1 MQEVAEKPA
10 GKSLQDQVFDWDGL
24 RRSLA
29 STVTLVTG
37 GAQGTGRKTA
47 EALLALG
54 CSVAIAD
61 INAKRLAETEKELAA
76 LGQGK
81 IMSVVAD
88 ITKLDQCK
96 AMVAAVVKHY
106 GKINNVVYCAGAVR
120 AQRPTLEIDS
130 DEWDLIINSNL
141 KGAFLTC
148 QAAIPDIIKAGGGS
162 IVHISSRAGRT
173 SSPFLGIH
181 YTSAKAGILGL
192 TRHIAKEFG
201 DKGIRAN
208 NICPGGI
215 LGERMSFL
223 MGALKREHELE
234 GLAKQSPLGRNVW
247 ERDVVGAILFLLSD
261 LSGFVTGATIDVN
274 GGTLMI

>member
-1 MQEVAEKPA
+1 MQEVAEKP
-10 GKSLQDQVFDWDGL
+10 LQDQVFDWDGL
-24 RRSLA
+24 RQGLA
-29 STVTLVTG
+29 SSVTLITG

-47 EALLALG
+47 EALLTLG
-54 CSVAIAD
+54 CSVLIAD
-61 INAKRLAETEKELAA
+61 INGKRLAETEQQLS
-76 LGQGK
+76 GIGMGK
-81 IMSVVAD
+81 VVSAVTD
-88 ITKLDQCK
+88 VTRLDQCK
-96 AMVAAVVKHY
+96 AAAQKAVEAF
-106 GKINNVVYCAGAVR
+106 GKLNNIVYCAGAAR

-130 DEWDLIINSNL
+130 EEWDLILNSNL
-141 KGAFLTC
+141 KGAFFTC
-148 QAAIPDIIKAGGGS
+148 QAAIPHIVASGGGS

-201 DKGIRAN
+201 GKGIRAN
-208 NICPGGI
+208 NICPGGV

-223 MGALKREHELE
+223 MAALKREGDLE
-234 GLAKQSPLGRNVW
+234 AQAKQSPLGRNVW

>member
-1 MQEVAEKPA
+1 MQQVTEKP
-10 GKSLQDQVFDWDGL
+10 LQDQVFDWEGL
-24 RRSLA
+24 RKGLA
-29 STVTLVTG
+29 NSVTLVTG

-47 EALLALG
+47 EALLTLG
-54 CSVAIAD
+54 CSVLIAD
-61 INAKRLAETEKELAA
+61 INEKRLAATEKELSQ
-76 LGQGK
+76 LGSGH
-81 IMSVVAD
+81 VASAVGD
-88 ITKLDQCK
+88 VTKLDQCK
-96 AMVAAVVKHY
+96 AVAQAAVDRF
-106 GKINNVVYCAGAVR
+106 GKLNNIVYCAGAVR
-120 AQRPTLEIDS
+120 AQRPTLEIES
-130 DEWDLIINSNL
+130 DEWDLILDSNL

-148 QAAIPDIIKAGGGS
+148 QAAIPHIVTSGGGS

-201 DKGIRAN
+201 GKGIRAN

>member
-1 MQEVAEKPA
+1 MQALAEK
-10 GKSLQDQVFDWDGL
+10 SREDQVFDWEGL
-24 RRSLA
+24 RKGLA
-29 STVTLVTG
+29 SSVTLVTG

-54 CSVAIAD
+54 CSVVIAD
-61 INAKRLAETEKELAA
+61 INDKRLATTEQELAR
-76 LGQGK
+76 LGTGQVAA
-81 IMSVVAD
+81 VVAD
-88 ITKLDQCK
+88 VTKLDQCK
-96 AMVAAVVKHY
+96 AMAQTAVDRF
-106 GKINNVVYCAGAVR
+106 GKLNNIVYCAGAVR

-130 DEWDLIINSNL
+130 EEWDLILDSNL

-148 QAAIPDIIKAGGGS
+148 QGAIPHIIASGGGS
-162 IVHISSRAGRT
+162 IVHLSSRAGRT

-201 DKGIRAN
+201 SKGIRAN
-208 NICPGGI
+208 SICPGGI
-215 LGERMSFL
+215 LGERMTFL

>member
-1 MQEVAEKPA
+1 MNAIRET
-10 GKSLQDQVFDWDGL
+10 LQDQVFDWDQL
-24 RRSLA
+24 RRGLSDQ
-29 STVTLVTG
+29 VTLVVG

-47 EALLALG
+47 EALLHLG
-54 CSVAIAD
+54 CSVMIAD
-61 INAKRLAETEKELAA
+61 MNGKRLEATEKELAA
-76 LGQGK
+76 LGKGK
-81 IMSVVAD
+81 IASVVAD
-88 ITKLDQCK
+88 VTDFEQCK
-96 AMVAAVVKHY
+96 VMAEAAMQKF
-106 GKINNVVYCAGAVR
+106 GKLNNMVYCAGAVR

-130 DEWDLIINSNL
+130 EEWDLILDSNL

-148 QAAIPDIIKAGGGS
+148 KAAIPHMIKSGGGA

-181 YTSAKAGILGL
+181 YTAAKAGILGL

-201 DKGIRAN
+201 NKGIRAN

-223 MGALKREHELE
+223 MGALKRENELE
-234 GLAKQSPLGRNVW
+234 ALAKQSPLGRNVW
-247 ERDVVGAILFLLSD
+247 ERDVVGAIIFLLSD
-261 LSGFVTGATIDVN
+261 LSGFVTGATLDVN

>member
-1 MQEVAEKPA
+1 MAQAVQA
-10 GKSLQDQVFDWDGL
+10 SLQNQVFDWDGL

-29 STVTLVTG
+29 DTVTLVTG
-37 GAQGTGRKTA
+37 GAQGTGHKTA
-47 EALLALG
+47 EALLTLG
-54 CSVAIAD
+54 CSVMIAD
-61 INAKRLAETEKELAA
+61 INGKRLAETEKELAA
-76 LGQGK
+76 LGKGK
-81 IMSVVAD
+81 IASVVAD
-88 ITKLDQCK
+88 VTSPAQCK
-96 AMVAAVVKHY
+96 TMAEATVKQF
-106 GKINNVVYCAGAVR
+106 GKLNNIVYCAGAVR
-120 AQRPTLEIDS
+120 AQRPTLEVDS
-130 DEWDLIINSNL
+130 EEWDLIINSNL

-148 QAAIPDIIKAGGGS
+148 QAAIPHIITSGGGS

-201 DKGIRAN
+201 NKGIRAN

>member
-1 MQEVAEKPA
+1 MDGIQETLK
-10 GKSLQDQVFDWDGL
+10 DQVFDWDGL
-24 RRSLA
+24 RGNLA
-29 STVTLVTG
+29 NSVTLVVG

-47 EALLALG
+47 ESLLHLG
-54 CSVAIAD
+54 CSVVIAD
-61 INAKRLAETEKELAA
+61 INAKRLEDTAKELAA
-76 LGQGK
+76 IGKGKLG
-81 IMSVVAD
+81 SVVAD
-88 ITKLDQCK
+88 ITNPEQCK
-96 AMVAAVVKHY
+96 TMAKSAVEQL
-106 GKINNVVYCAGAVR
+106 GKLNNIVYCAGAVR

-130 DEWDLIINSNL
+130 EEWDLILDSNL

-148 QAAIPDIIKAGGGS
+148 QAAIPHIIESGGGS

-181 YTSAKAGILGL
+181 YTAAKAGILGL

-223 MGALKREHELE
+223 MGALKRENELE
-234 GLAKQSPLGRNVW
+234 ALAKQSPLGRNVW
-247 ERDVVGAILFLLSD
+247 ERDVVGVILFLLSD

>member
-1 MQEVAEKPA
+1 MQAVAEKP
-10 GKSLQDQVFDWDGL
+10 LQDQVFDWEGL
-24 RRSLA
+24 RRGLA
-29 STVTLVTG
+29 NSVTLVTG

-54 CSVAIAD
+54 CSVAIVD

-88 ITKLDQCK
+88 ITKFDQCK
-96 AMVAAVVKHY
+96 AMAAKVAEHY
-106 GKINNVVYCAGAVR
+106 GKLNNIVYCAGAVR

-130 DEWDLIINSNL
+130 EEWDLIIDSNL

-148 QAAIPDIIKAGGGS
+148 QAAIPHIITSGGGS

-201 DKGIRAN
+201 GNGIRAN